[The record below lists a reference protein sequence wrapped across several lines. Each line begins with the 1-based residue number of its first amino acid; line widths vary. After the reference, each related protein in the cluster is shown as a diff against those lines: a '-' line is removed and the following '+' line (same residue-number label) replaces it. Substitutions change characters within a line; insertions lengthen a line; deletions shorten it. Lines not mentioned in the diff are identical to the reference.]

1 MKLTIDIIGWAGSA
15 MVVIA
20 YILISLHKVNAASM
34 IYQILNVAGSALLI
48 VHTIYYHTAPAAALN
63 VVWLCVGIIAI
74 IRIRTSKVPKV
85 S

>member
-1 MKLTIDIIGWAGSA
+1 MKITIDIIGWAGSA
-15 MVVIA
+15 MIVIA

-34 IYQILNVAGSALLI
+34 IYQILNVVGSALLI
-48 VHTIYYHTAPAAALN
+48 VHTVYYHTMPAVALN

-74 IRIRTSKVPKV
+74 IRIRTGKIPKT